1 MNDQLRRLAQRIRE
15 DLKGLAHVN
24 ERIQEG
30 WRRAQRSQ
38 DDYYLDGVAL
48 NLHSFYAG
56 IERLFEMVA
65 GTVDGSVP
73 QGANWHQLLV
83 EQMACEIPDIRPA
96 VLTGETVDLLEEYR
110 GFRHLVRNVYAF
122 KFDPLKVEKLVEG
135 ISVVFAKVRE
145 ELLAFADFLEQKSQ
159 VNED

>member
-1 MNDQLRRLAQRIRE
+1 VNDQLCRLAQRIRE
-15 DLKGLAHVN
+15 ELKEHSQVT
-24 ERIQEG
+24 ERVQEG

-56 IERLFEMVA
+56 IERLFEMIA
-65 GTVDGSVP
+65 ETVDGSVP

-83 EQMACEIPDIRPA
+83 EQMAREIPDIRPA
-96 VLTGETVDLLEEYR
+96 VLTGEAVDILQEYR

-135 ISVVFAKVRE
+135 ISVVFDKVRE